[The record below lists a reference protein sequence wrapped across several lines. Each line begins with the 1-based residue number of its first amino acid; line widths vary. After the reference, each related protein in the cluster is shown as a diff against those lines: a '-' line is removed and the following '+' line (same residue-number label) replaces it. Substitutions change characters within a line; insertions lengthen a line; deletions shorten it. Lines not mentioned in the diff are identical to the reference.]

1 MKALIIPFHN
11 YNTFGDD
18 PLGKLLLTYVQ
29 RNLGRYNVD
38 AIYLVGNKNMFESKV
53 EQYGK
58 TKVEYVVTP
67 DGNFNENVLTGI
79 SKLKSGD
86 KFILMDSDTMIY
98 DFTFIDDLFR
108 DLEIYD
114 LVNCIDSGT
123 RVQPTYDTIEA
134 KAGAPEDDERN
145 LPYNLWMMRPTE
157 YRRGRTRF
165 THWIFACNYDFF
177 KKHSGDFND
186 KNYEAFEPFARSIA
200 KNDPYARIK
209 ELPEIRNNIVI
220 NEDVFETKIEANSDD
235 IRNTDE
241 LLKSSKYYHVRNFG
255 AMAQAVSQLDLPHFR
270 HSPFAERNYWE
281 MMRIIAWNFVIM
293 EKVWSSDECNKYR
306 KLVNRVLSD
315 LDIRDNLNSDKFR
328 NYYREFKQYHR
339 TWLL

>member
-11 YNTFGDD
+11 YTRNDD
-18 PLGKLLLTYVQ
+18 PIGKLLLTYIQ
-29 RNLGRYNVD
+29 QNFGRYNVD
-38 AIYLVGNKNMFESKV
+38 AIYLVGKNMFEAKV

-58 TKVEYVVTP
+58 TRVEYVVTE
-67 DGNFNENVLTGI
+67 DGNFNENFLTGV

-86 KFILMDSDTMIY
+86 KFILMDSDTMVY
-98 DFTFIDDLFR
+98 DFTLIDDLFR

-123 RVQPTYDTIEA
+123 RVQPTYD
-134 KAGAPEDDERN
+134 KYEDRFSASNDEDRN

-165 THWIFACNYDFF
+165 THWVFACNYDFF
-177 KKHSGDFND
+177 KKHSSDFND
-186 KNYEAFEPFARSIA
+186 GNYEAFEPFARSIA

-209 ELPEIRNNIVI
+209 ELPEIRHNILI
-220 NEDVFETKIEANSDD
+220 SEDITEPRVDANSDD
-235 IRNTDE
+235 VRITEDVV
-241 LLKSSKYYHVRNFG
+241 KTSKYYHVRNFG
-255 AMAQAVSQLDLPHFR
+255 AMAQAISQLNDERFQ

-293 EKVWSSDECNKYR
+293 EKVWPEGECRKYR
-306 KLVNRVLSD
+306 KLVNRIFSD
-315 LDIRDNLNSDKFR
+315 LEIRDNLNSDKFK
-328 NYYREFKQYHR
+328 NYLNAFKQFHR

>member
-11 YNTFGDD
+11 YTRNDD
-18 PLGKLLLTYVQ
+18 PIGKLLLTYIQ
-29 RNLGRYNVD
+29 QNFGRYNVD
-38 AIYLVGNKNMFESKV
+38 VIYLVGKNMFEAKV

-58 TKVEYVVTP
+58 TRVEYVVTE
-67 DGNFNENVLTGI
+67 DGNFNENFLTGV

-86 KFILMDSDTMIY
+86 KFILMDSDTMVY
-98 DFTFIDDLFR
+98 DFTLIDDLFR

-123 RVQPTYDTIEA
+123 RVQPTYD
-134 KAGAPEDDERN
+134 KYEDRFSASNDEDRN

-165 THWIFACNYDFF
+165 THWVFACNYDFF
-177 KKHSGDFND
+177 KKHSSDFND
-186 KNYEAFEPFARSIA
+186 GNYEAFEPFARSIA

-209 ELPEIRNNIVI
+209 ELPEIRHNIFI
-220 NEDVFETKIEANSDD
+220 SEDITEPRVDANSDD
-235 IRNTDE
+235 VRITEDVV
-241 LLKSSKYYHVRNFG
+241 KTSKYYHVRNFG
-255 AMAQAVSQLDLPHFR
+255 AMAQAISQLNDERFQ

-293 EKVWSSDECNKYR
+293 EKVWPEGECRKYR
-306 KLVNRVLSD
+306 KLVNRIFSD
-315 LDIRDNLNSDKFR
+315 LEIRDNLNSDKFK
-328 NYYREFKQYHR
+328 NYLNAFKQFHR